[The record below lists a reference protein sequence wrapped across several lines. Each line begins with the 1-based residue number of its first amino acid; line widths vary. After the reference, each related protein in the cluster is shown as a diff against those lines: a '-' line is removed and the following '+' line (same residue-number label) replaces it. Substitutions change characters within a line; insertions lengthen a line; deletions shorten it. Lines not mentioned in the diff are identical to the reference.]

1 MEEPNPKPNN
11 PKFDRWG
18 MVNLAFDMG
27 FVIALPLVAFG
38 LLGKY
43 LDGRLGT
50 EPWLTIA
57 GILIAIIS
65 TTIWL
70 TRKLKGYIKR

>member
-1 MEEPNPKPNN
+1 MQDLNQKPKDL
-11 PKFDRWG
+11 KFDRWG

-50 EPWLTIA
+50 EPWLTIV

-70 TRKLKGYIKR
+70 TKKLKEYIKR

>member
-1 MEEPNPKPNN
+1 MQDLNQKPKDS
-11 PKFDRWG
+11 KFDRWG

-50 EPWLTIA
+50 DPWLTIA

-70 TRKLKGYIKR
+70 TRKLKGYINR